1 MKLSII
7 VTINKLFAK
16 DMRLQLTASSLL
28 LLSIILQF
36 SCNSV
41 SAYKYLAV
49 LPTYARSHFSVG
61 SSLMKALAEKGHE
74 VYVISPYP
82 QKHPIEN
89 YHDIPL
95 TTVGEA
101 MEGE

>member
-1 MKLSII
+1 
-7 VTINKLFAK
+7 
-16 DMRLQLTASSLL
+16 
-28 LLSIILQF
+28 
-36 SCNSV
+36 
-41 SAYKYLAV
+41 
-49 LPTYARSHFSVG
+49 
-61 SSLMKALAEKGHE
+61 MKALAEKGHE